1 MHITLV
7 HVHVKPEYVD
17 DFIQATRLNHG
28 GAMREIENFR
38 FDVIQNIDE
47 PNRLVLYEAYTTE
60 EAATAHKQTSYYLRW
75 RETVANMMME
85 PHKGIRYNALFP
97 RG

>member
-7 HVHVKPEYVD
+7 HVHVKPEHVD

-38 FDVIQNIDE
+38 FDVIQNIDD
-47 PNRLVLYEAYTTE
+47 PNRLILYEAYFTK
-60 EAATAHKQTSYYLRW
+60 EAAIAHKHTPHYLKW
-75 RETVANMMME
+75 QETVADMIME
-85 PHKGIRYNALFP
+85 PCKGVRYNALFP